1 MAQLPADR
9 TKLNAAVQ
17 NQQPSFVADAIANR
31 EALVE
36 AYDTIDLLN
45 QKVDTAISNGKM
57 GNDIASNVDMK
68 GYKLINL
75 GAPSASNDA
84 ARKAEVDGKVSK
96 SGDTM
101 TGDLSMGYVDNGM
114 RRLIWETPGSLMW
127 IYYYHS
133 ISEGRNEFGIWD
145 DGNIVTP
152 FTYLRAEGKV
162 KFFENFFIDVWGNVI
177 NRLYVG
183 EGSPEG
189 NITAPPGAIYQDKG
203 SPGGLYIKD
212 TGTGNMGWKKVQTA

>member
-1 MAQLPADR
+1 MANLETIGPNIESQPLNDNFAALNSA
-9 TKLNAAVQ
+9 KL
-17 NQQPSFVADAIANR
+17 
-31 EALVE
+31 E
-36 AYDTIDLLN
+36 
-45 QKVDTAISNGKM
+45 
-57 GNDIASNVDMK
+57 
-68 GYKLINL
+68 
-75 GAPSASNDA
+75 
-84 ARKAEVDGKVSK
+84 K

-101 TGDLSMGYVDNGM
+101 TGDLSMGYVENGE
-114 RRLIWETPGSLMW
+114 RRLVWETPGSLMW
-127 IYYYHS
+127 IYYHHS

-145 DGNIVTP
+145 DGNHVTP

-162 KFFENFFIDVWGNVI
+162 KIFENFFVDVWGNVI